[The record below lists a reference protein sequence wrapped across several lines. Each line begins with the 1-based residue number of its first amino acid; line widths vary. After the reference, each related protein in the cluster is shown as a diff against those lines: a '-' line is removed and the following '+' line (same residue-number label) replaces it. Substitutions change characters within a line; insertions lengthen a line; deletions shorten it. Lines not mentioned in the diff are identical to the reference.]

1 MLINSYS
8 ENVVIDAVLN
18 GDEDDE
24 VNKSTNRNEE
34 SKQEEWLQSAKEALK
49 FFLGKMVKIG
59 NRFLKVGNL
68 DLVVN
73 EKSLKILSN
82 STDFNIAMRTANNAV
97 NRLVIDNNIVLE
109 GYRIR
114 ISNYKETVLLN
125 CWLMHEMSKHSIS
138 KEFKGGIILLYL
150 WLCLGV
156 TFIDEDFLD
165 DSDREEQADIEE
177 VVDEEEEDSD
187 QEI

>member
-1 MLINSYS
+1 MLATSYS
-8 ENVVIDAVLN
+8 QNVVIDAVLN
-18 GDEDDE
+18 NDDDDE
-24 VNKSTNRNEE
+24 IAKSANRNEE
-34 SKQEEWLQSAKEALK
+34 SKQEEWLQTAKESLK

-73 EKSLKILSN
+73 EKSLKILAN

-97 NRLVIDNNIVLE
+97 NRLVIDNSVVLE

-114 ISNYKETVLLN
+114 VSNYKETVLLN
-125 CWLMHEMSKHSIS
+125 CWLMHEMRKYSIS

-165 DSDREEQADIEE
+165 DPSKEEQADIEE

-187 QEI
+187 QEV